1 MTYPPPHFLTRAMN
15 YPNPTQVT
23 KPGSR
28 KGGKGDFDRELM
40 RERSRFLRH
49 GDDQRWLYVSGDV
62 TYEDAN

>member
-1 MTYPPPHFLTRAMN
+1 MN